1 MRRLTIVF
9 VSCALG
15 WACSDSEPTSSN
27 GSKVGQND
35 TGNEKDKGGAEPGE
49 NATGGDKT
57 GSSPQANTAAL
68 DIVLNEVAAVGSTE
82 WIELANKGSNAVDL
96 GNHFVADSEKTSNQ
110 PKKSDAMRFPAGTT
124 LQPGQRILIM
134 TSKSQGTVGPHPK
147 ADCLADG
154 PDTCFYTSF
163 GVSATNGEAIHVLAP
178 DGSIVT
184 STATPKTLSADAGGS
199 TNETQCRLPDLTG
212 DFGKCAPTPGQ
223 ANRAP

>member
-1 MRRLTIVF
+1 MRTLTIVF
-9 VSCALG
+9 VSCALA
-15 WACSDSEPTSSN
+15 WACSGSEPTASN

-35 TGNEKDKGGAEPGE
+35 NGNENKQDDSEPGGSSP
-49 NATGGDKT
+49 GGDKT

-82 WIELANKGSNAVDL
+82 WIELANKGSNAVDV
-96 GNHFVADSEKTSNQ
+96 GNYFVADSEKASNQ
-110 PKKSDAMRFPAGTT
+110 PKKGDAMRFPAGTT

-154 PDTCFYTSF
+154 PDTCFYASF
-163 GVSATNGEAIHVLAP
+163 GVSATNGEAIHILAP
-178 DGSIVT
+178 DGAIVT
-184 STATPKTLSADAGGS
+184 STTTPKTLSADAGGS
-199 TNETQCRLPDLTG
+199 TSETQCRLPDLTG

-223 ANRAP
+223 PNRAP